1 MADSRITELSVA
13 SALSGSEF
21 LYGLDDSND
30 TKISPV
36 QFARYI
42 MESYSFDTG
51 NSNTDSIAG
60 AINQLNTIGTNINQL
75 LLSVHP
81 IGSLYWSSSS
91 TSPASLFGGTW
102 TQIKDKFILAAGDT
116 YAAGATGG
124 EVTHL
129 LTVAEMPSH
138 DHGGK
143 TGGPSNNT
151 SGGASPATTG
161 GISAN
166 HTHSIPALSGTA
178 ASAGKHTHTILA
190 NGLDGAGGGAKGWS
204 GKGHTSRYITT
215 TSNGAH
221 THTVSI
227 PASKLNNGDA
237 ANAHSHTMSHTHTM
251 GNHTHTITAQGGTA
265 HNNMPPYIAKY
276 CWERTA

>member
-13 SALSGSEF
+13 SALSGSEL
-21 LYGLDDSND
+21 LYGLDSSND

-42 MESYSFDTG
+42 MESYSFDTE

-60 AINQLNTIGTNINQL
+60 AINQLNAIGTNINQL

-102 TQIKDKFILAAGDT
+102 TQIKDKFVLAAGDT

-124 EVTHL
+124 EATHL

-143 TGGPSNNT
+143 TGTPSSDKTGGSSATNT
-151 SGGASPATTG
+151 SDVNQ
-161 GISAN
+161 N
-166 HTHSIPALSGTA
+166 HTHEIPALSGSTNETG
-178 ASAGKHTHTILA
+178 SHTHSVQFG
-190 NGLDGAGGGAKGWS
+190 GLDGGGPGTEG
-204 GKGHTSRYITT
+204 GKVRGTATSWVNCKD
-215 TSNGAH
+215 NGAH
-221 THTVSI
+221 THTATVNAGLLTS
-227 PASKLNNGDA
+227 GDA
-237 ANAHSHTMSHTHTM
+237 KDAHTHSMAHTHNLK
-251 GNHTHTITAQGGTA
+251 NHTHTIGSQGGTA
-265 HNNMPPYIAKY
+265 HNNMPPYIAKF